1 MLVITPVFQV
11 PAEKLFCAWTD
22 PAIIRQWLFK
32 GDDSEIVR
40 VELDLKAGGRFSIV
54 EQTRDG
60 AVDHFGNYVVI
71 DRPHQ
76 LSFTLEVPRHFPGVS
91 QVQLEF
97 READATTVATAA
109 TEMVFQQT
117 GVDPQIVE
125 GRWRRMFTQLA
136 RVFLQS

>member
-22 PAIIRQWLFK
+22 PAIISRWLFK
-32 GDDSEIVR
+32 GDHSEIVK
-40 VELDLKAGGRFSIV
+40 VELDLTAGGRFSIV
-54 EQTRDG
+54 EQTSDG
-60 AVDHFGNYVVI
+60 TIDHFGHYVVI
-71 DRPHQ
+71 DKPRQ

-97 READATTVATAA
+97 KEAEATTVVTAA

-125 GRWRRMFTQLA
+125 GSWRRMFTRLA